1 MKKAL
6 GGDRIGSGNKMDVE
20 LRNYERSTHDL
31 GRIWR
36 STMASGTLVPFFSE
50 ICLNGDTVELELD
63 ASVLTHPT
71 TGPLF
76 GSFKLQLDVY
86 QCPFRLYIV
95 ELLINKQ
102 KIGLNMAN
110 VKLPQ
115 IRVEARTPD
124 MSVVTDIDNCQINPS
139 CILSYLGIRGVG
151 VAEDEED
158 ETVYR
163 DFNALHFIS
172 YWDIYKNYYA
182 NQQEEI
188 GAVIHYLATEQED
201 TVVDDGVVAIKGGVS
216 TVVLKNGEGDLVNYV
231 LTWDTILEITYEAGT
246 PIDPTTIFLTITGDR
261 FTGAVAVAQWFT
273 ITTHNIAENKYIF
286 SSPRPQR
293 PGEYLLNW
301 RYQQPTDSVTDETE
315 PKVLTFPLTNLD
327 EMRDNLVKQVQG
339 VPYVIT
345 ANTGAPYGLV
355 LKGGESG
362 FYSKL
367 NSQEG
372 LAIKTYQSDKFNN
385 WMQTEWID
393 GDNGINELTRV
404 STADGGFDINTL
416 IVARKLYDVMNRV
429 AVSGGTYKDWNE
441 TVYDEEAFFQSYSP
455 IYEGGLSKE
464 IVFQEVVST
473 VGIEGIDAGGTE
485 QAKPLGTLGGRGVLG
500 KKHKGGYVKIK
511 CREAGYIVGI
521 ASITPRLDYSQGI
534 KWDNNLKTMDDLHK
548 PGLDQIG
555 FQDLITDEMAWWDTK
570 VSEFN
575 EPRYKSAGKQ
585 PSWLQY
591 MTAVNETRGN
601 FAIRDNEMFMTLNR
615 RYEYTNGIGIQ
626 DLTTYIDP
634 IKFNHIF
641 AVTSRDA
648 QNFWVQ
654 IGIDA
659 KFRRKMSAKMMPNL

>member
-20 LRNYERSTHDL
+20 LKNYERSTHDL

-36 STMASGTLVPFFSE
+36 STMASGTLVPCFTE
-50 ICLNGDTVELELD
+50 ICLNGDTIELELD

-76 GSFKLQLDVY
+76 GSFKLQVDVY

-102 KIGLNMAN
+102 KVGLNMGN

-115 IRVEARTPD
+115 LKIKAGNIDPAT
-124 MSVVTDIDNCQINPS
+124 VVDVDNSQINPS
-139 CILSYLGIRGVG
+139 CILSYLGIRGLG
-151 VAEDEED
+151 RGWDD
-158 ETVYR
+158 QETVER
-163 DFNALHFIS
+163 KFNALSYIS

-188 GAVIHYLATEQED
+188 GAVIHYLATEQAD
-201 TVVDDGVVAIKGGVS
+201 TVVTNGVVAIKSGVP
-216 TVVLKNGEGDLVNYV
+216 TVIPLLEDGIILTDFVI
-231 LTWDTILEITYEAGT
+231 TWDTILEITYEAGE
-246 PIDPTTIFLTITGDR
+246 PIDPATIFLTITGDR
-261 FTGAVAVAQWFT
+261 FTGAVAVPQWFS
-273 ITTHNIAENKYIF
+273 ITTHNVTENKYIF

-293 PGEYLLNW
+293 PGEYLINW
-301 RYQQPTDSVTDETE
+301 RYQKPTDSVTAETE
-315 PKVLTFPLTNLD
+315 PKILTFPLDNLD
-327 EMRDNLVKQVQG
+327 EMRDNLVKATQG
-339 VPYVIT
+339 T
-345 ANTGAPYGLV
+345 AYIINEFSIAPYGLPF
-355 LKGGESG
+355 KGEETG

-500 KKHKGGYVKIK
+500 KKHKGGYVKIR
-511 CREAGYIVGI
+511 CREAGYIMAI
-521 ASITPRLDYSQGI
+521 ASITPRLDYSQGN
-534 KWDNNLKTMDDLHK
+534 KWDTNLITMDDLHK

-555 FQDLITDEMAWWDTK
+555 FQDLPTDEMAWWDTA
-570 VSEFN
+570 VEAN
-575 EPRYKSAGKQ
+575 GNILYKSAGKQ

-615 RYEYTNGIGIQ
+615 RYEYENTVGIQ

-634 IKFNHIF
+634 VKFNHIF